1 MVRNITSRGSGIRC
15 WPPSTT
21 KVVPVSAWAEAA
33 YTTASAIS
41 CGVDERPS
49 GVARVME
56 SMRQA
61 FCGLRGHDTLLH
73 FEDERM
79 ALRCVSCGHE
89 TPGWELNE
97 VPPTVTVR
105 GDARRTAI
113 ARPQLISARR
123 IA

>member
-1 MVRNITSRGSGIRC
+1 MTAHEGLRI
-15 WPPSTT
+15 
-21 KVVPVSAWAEAA
+21 
-33 YTTASAIS
+33 TASN
-41 CGVDERPS
+41 ERT
-49 GVARVME
+49 GGFA
-56 SMRQA
+56 SMMGSLRQM

-79 ALRCVSCGHE
+79 SLRCVSCGYE

-105 GDARRTAI
+105 GDARRHVI
-113 ARPQLISARR
+113 ARPQLISERR

>member
-1 MVRNITSRGSGIRC
+1 MVRNYPHPITAHEGLRMTVG
-15 WPPSTT
+15 
-21 KVVPVSAWAEAA
+21 
-33 YTTASAIS
+33 
-41 CGVDERPS
+41 DERT
-49 GVARVME
+49 GGFARMME
-56 SMRQA
+56 SLRQM

-79 ALRCVSCGHE
+79 SLRCVSCGHE

-105 GDARRTAI
+105 GDARRHVI
-113 ARPQLISARR
+113 ARPKLVSERR

>member
-1 MVRNITSRGSGIRC
+1 MVTNY
-15 WPPSTT
+15 PHPM
-21 KVVPVSAWAEAA
+21 
-33 YTTASAIS
+33 TTAHEGLRPAATAERG
-41 CGVDERPS
+41 GVF
-49 GVARVME
+49 ARVME
-56 SMRQA
+56 SLRQM

-79 ALRCVSCGHE
+79 SLRCVSCGHE

-105 GDARRTAI
+105 GDARRHALV
-113 ARPQLISARR
+113 RPQLISARR

>member
-1 MVRNITSRGSGIRC
+1 MVTNYPHPMATAR
-15 WPPSTT
+15 
-21 KVVPVSAWAEAA
+21 EALRP
-33 YTTASAIS
+33 TATVERA
-41 CGVDERPS
+41 GVF
-49 GVARVME
+49 ARVME
-56 SMRQA
+56 SLRQM

-79 ALRCVSCGHE
+79 SLRCVSCGHE

-105 GDARRTAI
+105 GDARRHALV
-113 ARPQLISARR
+113 RPQLVSARR

>member
-1 MVRNITSRGSGIRC
+1 MVTNYPHQVTAHQGLQ
-15 WPPSTT
+15 P
-21 KVVPVSAWAEAA
+21 
-33 YTTASAIS
+33 TASS
-41 CGVDERPS
+41 TSNG
-49 GVARVME
+49 GFARAME
-56 SMRQA
+56 MLSQL

-79 ALRCVSCGHE
+79 SLRCVSCGHE

-105 GDARRTAI
+105 GDARRHAM
-113 ARPQLISARR
+113 ARPQLVSTRR

>member
-1 MVRNITSRGSGIRC
+1 MVTNY
-15 WPPSTT
+15 PHQ
-21 KVVPVSAWAEAA
+21 VAA
-33 YTTASAIS
+33 HQGLQTTASS
-41 CGVDERPS
+41 EPS
-49 GVARVME
+49 GGFARAME
-56 SMRQA
+56 TLSQL

-79 ALRCVSCGHE
+79 SLRCVSCGHE

-105 GDARRTAI
+105 GDARRHAM
-113 ARPQLISARR
+113 ARPQLVSTRR

>member
-1 MVRNITSRGSGIRC
+1 MVRNY
-15 WPPSTT
+15 PHPM
-21 KVVPVSAWAEAA
+21 
-33 YTTASAIS
+33 TAHEGLRMTARN
-41 CGVDERPS
+41 ERI
-49 GVARVME
+49 GGFARMME
-56 SMRQA
+56 SLRQM

-79 ALRCVSCGHE
+79 SLRCVSCGHE

-105 GDARRTAI
+105 GDARRHVI
-113 ARPQLISARR
+113 ARPQLISERR

>member
-1 MVRNITSRGSGIRC
+1 MVTNY
-15 WPPSTT
+15 PHQ
-21 KVVPVSAWAEAA
+21 VAA
-33 YTTASAIS
+33 HQGLQTTASSAPN
-41 CGVDERPS
+41 G
-49 GVARVME
+49 GFARAME
-56 SMRQA
+56 MLSQL

-79 ALRCVSCGHE
+79 SLRCVSCGHE

-105 GDARRTAI
+105 GDARRHAM
-113 ARPQLISARR
+113 ARPQLVSTRR

>member
-1 MVRNITSRGSGIRC
+1 MVTNY
-15 WPPSTT
+15 PHPM
-21 KVVPVSAWAEAA
+21 
-33 YTTASAIS
+33 TTAQE
-41 CGVDERPS
+41 GLRPAATAEQA
-49 GVARVME
+49 GGFARVLE
-56 SMRQA
+56 SLRQM

-79 ALRCVSCGHE
+79 SLRCVSCGHE

-105 GDARRTAI
+105 GDARRHAL
-113 ARPQLISARR
+113 ARPQLISTRR